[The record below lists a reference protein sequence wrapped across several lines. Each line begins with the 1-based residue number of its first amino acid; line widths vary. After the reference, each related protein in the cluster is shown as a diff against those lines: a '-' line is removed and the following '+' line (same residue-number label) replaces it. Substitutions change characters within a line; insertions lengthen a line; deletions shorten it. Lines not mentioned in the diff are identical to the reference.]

1 MDFRL
6 WYFLVDCEASFNLVI
21 FQNPMPLSPF
31 GKVGERDFLFQIPQ
45 TEHTRQ
51 YVKNQSRKGIIN
63 WPKSERPRERLLQE
77 GPESLSDAQ
86 LLAILLRVGRQ
97 DSSAV
102 QVAIDLLHHLEGLQG
117 LANRSLEEL
126 CAVPGIGPAK
136 AAQVKAAIELGKR
149 VLSTPLTTGMKISN
163 SQSVFQH
170 YYPLLRDLRHEVF
183 KVILLDAKHAV
194 IRDITVSEG
203 SLTTSVVHPRE
214 VFNEAVRESAAA
226 VIFLHNHPSGD
237 PKPSAE
243 DRTLTA
249 RLQEAGNILGIQVL
263 DHVIIGD
270 GRFVSFADEGWLG
283 NGNQRSKR

>member
-1 MDFRL
+1 
-6 WYFLVDCEASFNLVI
+6 
-21 FQNPMPLSPF
+21 MPQQKS
-31 GKVGERDFLFQIPQ
+31 
-45 TEHTRQ
+45 
-51 YVKNQSRKGIIN
+51 KGIVH
-63 WPKSERPRERLLQE
+63 WPKSERPRERLLEE

-102 QVAIDLLHHLEGLQG
+102 HVAMDLLHHLDGLQG

-126 CAVPGIGPAK
+126 CVVSGIGPAK
-136 AAQVKAAIELGKR
+136 AAQIKAAIELGKR
-149 VLSTPLTTGMKISN
+149 VLSTPLTTGTKIGS

-183 KVILLDAKHAV
+183 NVILLDAKHAV

-203 SLTTSVVHPRE
+203 SLTTSLVHPRE

-226 VIFLHNHPSGD
+226 VLFLHNHPSGD
-237 PKPSAE
+237 PTPSTE

-270 GRFVSFADEGWLG
+270 GRYTSFADEGWLA
-283 NGNQRSKR
+283 